1 MARSDQVTNLHMI
14 YLFLILHYITSSI
27 FRPILI
33 IEVATIFRNIT
44 NNDQELDNDNCI

>member
-1 MARSDQVTNLHMI
+1 MI

-33 IEVATIFRNIT
+33 IEVATVFRNIT